1 VTVKTYTLSVTRLPS
16 TNAKLSALTISSGTL
31 SPVFSALATSYSV
44 TVDNTV
50 TSVEVMPTTEDSTAS
65 YSATGGSNLSVGLNT
80 VGVQVTAQDGVTVKT
95 YSIAVTRLP
104 SSNAKLST
112 LGISTGTLMPVFD
125 SLTTSYTALVDN
137 SVTSV
142 TVTPTVEDATA
153 SFVVSGGSN
162 LAVGANTV
170 DVQVTAQDGVT
181 VKTYSIVVNR
191 APSSNARLSALWISS
206 GTLTPAFD
214 PLTTSY
220 TASVD
225 NSVTSVTVTP
235 TVEDSTASF
244 VVSGGSNLAVAAN
257 SIDVQVTAQ
266 DGLTVKTYTVS
277 VTRAPSSNANLSALV
292 LSTGSFTPVFDSQKT
307 SYTATVDNTVTSVA
321 VTPTVEDSNASFS
334 VSGGTGLAAGPNTVD
349 VQVTAQDTT
358 TIKHY
363 VITINR
369 LPPPLDLWKQAQFGD
384 RANDPSV
391 AGDLADPAG
400 DGVSNILK
408 YALGLDPHTAAS
420 RESLPVQGLEGGLLT
435 LTYTKIKA
443 ATDISY
449 NVVWSHDLITW
460 SQVGLTEAVVP
471 GTDTPASQKIKASVP
486 TNGARQQLIRLEVA
500 RLPIVP

>member
-1 VTVKTYTLSVTRLPS
+1 MLTNVPFPS
-16 TNAKLSALTISSGTL
+16 
-31 SPVFSALATSYSV
+31 
-44 TVDNTV
+44 
-50 TSVEVMPTTEDSTAS
+50 
-65 YSATGGSNLSVGLNT
+65 
-80 VGVQVTAQDGVTVKT
+80 
-95 YSIAVTRLP
+95 
-104 SSNAKLST
+104 
-112 LGISTGTLMPVFD
+112 
-125 SLTTSYTALVDN
+125 
-137 SVTSV
+137 
-142 TVTPTVEDATA
+142 
-153 SFVVSGGSN
+153 
-162 LAVGANTV
+162 
-170 DVQVTAQDGVT
+170 
-181 VKTYSIVVNR
+181 R
-191 APSSNARLSALWISS
+191 APSM
-206 GTLTPAFD
+206 
-214 PLTTSY
+214 
-220 TASVD
+220 
-225 NSVTSVTVTP
+225 
-235 TVEDSTASF
+235 
-244 VVSGGSNLAVAAN
+244 
-257 SIDVQVTAQ
+257 
-266 DGLTVKTYTVS
+266 
-277 VTRAPSSNANLSALV
+277 NANLSALTIDSGA
-292 LSTGSFTPVFDSQKT
+292 LSPVFDSQTT

-420 RESLPVQGLEGGLLT
+420 RRACLSKVWRVASLT

-471 GTDTPASQKIKASVP
+471 GTDTPASQKIKASVQ
-486 TNGARQQLIRLEVA
+486 TNGARQQLIRLKVA
-500 RLPIVP
+500 RLPLVP